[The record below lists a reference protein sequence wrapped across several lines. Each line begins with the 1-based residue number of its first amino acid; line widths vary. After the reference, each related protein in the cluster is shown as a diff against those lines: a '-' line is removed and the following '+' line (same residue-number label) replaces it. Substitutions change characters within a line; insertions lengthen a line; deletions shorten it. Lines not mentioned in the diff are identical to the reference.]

1 LADHRQSQRRHSS
14 RPRTYAVEDLRSHKC
29 HLTDPTRDMAF
40 TRLGDDLVD
49 GLFVELDAWQWHLFR
64 IDTVTE
70 QSLL

>member
-1 LADHRQSQRRHSS
+1 M
-14 RPRTYAVEDLRSHKC
+14 EDLRSHKC

-40 TRLGDDLVD
+40 TRFGDDLVD